1 MIRMTVKGAAAAIM
15 SVALLAPVGAAA
27 GGVLDGIK
35 ERGEIRLGFRESAP
49 PFSYRSKNGAPTGLA
64 VWLCQD
70 VARGI
75 QKSLG
80 LESLKFT
87 YVPVTA
93 ATRFEALQSGETDL
107 HCGPTTVSLERRE
120 ALDFSIPYF
129 VDGSSAVLLR
139 EGPDTLAGLGTSPI
153 GALKGTT
160 TVKVVENLI
169 EKQGLSSPL
178 KLYEDHVQGLTALIN
193 GEVGAYFG
201 DQAILIYQLSL
212 LRAGKPVKLSKVQF
226 SFEPYALT
234 MKRGESDLR
243 LEVDRALSQV
253 YRSGE
258 IHSHLAAAFG
268 DVGLSDL
275 AVNLYRLVEL
285 PE

>member
-1 MIRMTVKGAAAAIM
+1 MIRITVKGAAVAILA
-15 SVALLAPVGAAA
+15 ALLAPVGAAA
-27 GGVLDGIK
+27 DGVLDGIR

-70 VARGI
+70 VARSI

-107 HCGPTTVSLERRE
+107 HCGPTTVSLQRRE
-120 ALDFSIPYF
+120 TLDFSIPFF

-139 EGPDTLAGLGTSPI
+139 DGPDSLEGLGDAPI

-169 EKQGLSSPL
+169 ASEGLSSPL
-178 KLYEDHVQGLTALIN
+178 KLYDDHAAGLTALVN
-193 GEVGAYFG
+193 GEIGAYFG
-201 DQAILIYQLSL
+201 DQAILIYQLSQ
-212 LRAGKPVKLSKVQF
+212 LRPDKPVKLSKVQF
-226 SFEPYALT
+226 SFEPYALA

-243 LEVDRALSQV
+243 LEVDRALSEV

-268 DVGLSDL
+268 DVALSDL
-275 AVNLYRLVEL
+275 AMKLYRVVEL